1 MQKPAIRQALEELAS
16 YLELSGENPFK
27 VRAFEN
33 AARAIGNYAGDVA
46 DAAASGALADVKGI
60 GKGTLEVVRELI
72 STGRSAD
79 LESLRGTVPRG
90 LVEMLR
96 VPGLGVAKI
105 RQLHETLQIDSLD
118 ALEAAAAD
126 GRLAKLPRFGAK
138 TAEAIRNAV
147 AFLKRSSGFRL
158 FHHARDEASALQ
170 QAIAAVPGVARV
182 EIAGSIRR
190 RCEVIRETALVVV
203 CAAGVA
209 PDELRRRIAAV
220 PGAAAADVAVTT
232 VAEFGWTWIRATG
245 SASHLEQLERR
256 GAARGVALAGA
267 AGEEA
272 DAYAALGLSWIPPEV
287 REGDG
292 EIAAAEKG
300 PWPRLAERSDLRGF
314 LHCHSTWSDGTVTIP
329 EWAAACRE
337 AGYHW
342 MGLTDHSQAAAYAG
356 GLKPADVA
364 RQHQEIDR
372 VNAANPDFRIL
383 KGIEAD
389 ILADGAL
396 DYGAEVL
403 GRFDFVI
410 GSVHS
415 RFGLTKDE
423 MTARVLAA
431 MDDPHLTILGHP
443 TGRLLLAREAFAI
456 DLDRVLARAAETGV
470 AVEINGDP
478 HRLDLDWRLVRRAHE
493 MGIAI
498 SIGSDAHA
506 VAGLANVDV
515 GLGIARKG
523 WLQGKDLLNALDAG
537 GFLARARK
545 RRGG

>member
-1 MQKPAIRQALEELAS
+1 MDKPAIRRALDELAS
-16 YLELSGENPFK
+16 YLELAGENPFK
-27 VRAFEN
+27 VRAFTN
-33 AARAIGNYAGDVA
+33 AAKAIGNFAGDVA
-46 DAAASGALADVKGI
+46 EAAASGALAEVKGI
-60 GKGTLEVVRELI
+60 GKGTLDVVRELLA
-72 STGRSAD
+72 TGKSAD
-79 LESLRGTVPRG
+79 LDTLRAQVPRG

-105 RQLHETLQIDSLD
+105 RQLHETLQIDSME

-138 TAEAIRNAV
+138 TAEGIRNAI
-147 AFLKRSSGFRL
+147 AFLKRTSGFHL
-158 FHHARDEASALQ
+158 FHHARDEALTAQ
-170 QAIAAVPGVARV
+170 KFVAAVPGVQRA

-190 RCEVIRETALVVV
+190 RCEVIRDIDLVV
-203 CAAGVA
+203 CGDGLS
-209 PDELRRRIAAV
+209 PDALRQRLGTPSGELPI
-220 PGAAAADVAVTT
+220 DLHVTT
-232 VAEFGWTWIRATG
+232 AKEFGWAWVRATG
-245 SASHLEQLERR
+245 SVTHLEQLQARATE
-256 GAARGVALAGA
+256 RGVKLGGPA
-267 AGEEA
+267 ADEK
-272 DAYAALGLSWIPPEV
+272 DVYAALGLAWIPPEL

-292 EIAAAEKG
+292 ETAAAASG
-300 PWPRLAERSDLRGF
+300 PLPKLVERADFRGF
-314 LHCHSTWSDGTVTIP
+314 LHCHSTYSDGTVTIP
-329 EWAAACRE
+329 EWAAACRD

-403 GRFDFVI
+403 DRFDFVI

-415 RFGLTKDE
+415 RFGLTKEE

-456 DLDRVLARAAETGV
+456 DLDRVLEKAAATGV
-470 AVEINGDP
+470 AIEINGDP
-478 HRLDLDWRLVRRAHE
+478 HRLDLDWRLVRRARD

-506 VAGLANVDV
+506 VAGLGNVDV

-523 WLQGKDLLNALDAG
+523 WLEAKDLLNSLDADA
-537 GFLARARK
+537 FLAHARK
-545 RRGG
+545 RRTH